1 MAVGSWNPKAV
12 LIQRDSSGCWRARC
26 EVSKLDI
33 KPAHVC
39 HASSDTHPTPL
50 AVRGVID
57 WEVDY
62 AFFSQVVGRQRG
74 AYHQIAASA
83 KVWGHS
89 FWQQCVW
96 TNITGIIKRRR
107 DVNHQLKCVCLV
119 DDPFFFSLFCW
130 QQSLHLPSCVIRG
143 FCLLSNA
150 EMEDRRDCTGKKNL
164 EVFWVLGGD
173 GGSLWCWGVF
183 MEANNTL
190 WYFTNHLCFLKKK
203 MRAKSGSI
211 NTTYAAT
218 NTQIYTHILCQSR
231 ASNYHPAE
239 RFAVIFVCGYLSS
252 TLQSFWKLQFS
263 WWPMSGS
270 LSRLIFRGR

>member
-50 AVRGVID
+50 AARGVID

-96 TNITGIIKRRR
+96 TNITGIIKRCR

-119 DDPFFFSLFCW
+119 DDPFFFSPCFVGS
-130 QQSLHLPSCVIRG
+130 SLSI
-143 FCLLSNA
+143 FLLVSLEA
-150 EMEDRRDCTGKKNL
+150 FAFWAMLRWKTGEAARVKKL

-203 MRAKSGSI
+203 NAGKNRQYKYHI
-211 NTTYAAT
+211 RRYKHTNIRTYT
-218 NTQIYTHILCQSR
+218 QSR

-252 TLQSFWKLQFS
+252 TPHSFWKLQFS